1 MGTNLGTKKITAVVI
16 KNLKPTG
23 KEEWI
28 RIEEGLYLRI
38 RKTGKKYF
46 VSRYTFLGKNRKI
59 TLGEYPVLK
68 LMQARKMNLEIREK
82 IASGIDPLQE
92 KQKEKQEQIEAEKLA
107 IEENLNKHKFK
118 DIAIEWL
125 EFKEQNIADV
135 TYFKLLRRVENYLLP
150 FLGDK
155 FIEDITK
162 KDIIDTIKKFKQV
175 RTQNNTKKTTKHYV

>member
-38 RKTGKKYF
+38 RKTGKK
-46 VSRYTFLGKNRKI
+46 
-59 TLGEYPVLK
+59 VLK

-92 KQKEKQEQIEAEKLA
+92 KQREKKEQIEAEKVEM
-107 IEENLNKHKFK
+107 EENGWNLKNKT
-118 DIAIEWL
+118 L
-125 EFKEQNIADV
+125 Q
-135 TYFKLLRRVENYLLP
+135 TLL
-150 FLGDK
+150 
-155 FIEDITK
+155 I
-162 KDIIDTIKKFKQV
+162 
-175 RTQNNTKKTTKHYV
+175 